1 MQIRNESPDGHI
13 VPKNTFAN
21 THSKAKENFIALV
34 EEFGEKVD
42 YIIRESSPDNMSRQ
56 MTLDELKAKPKY
68 TKDQILE
75 IINGNDKS
83 RVGRLEKG
91 LQRGVQQDST
101 GNSQGGPSEGSRQGN
116 LESGNI
122 ERLSE
127 RYPAG
132 NSGRTENASDGRSDE
147 TVESG
152 ASNSPEDNIYLRMPL
167 DRVRKDAEN
176 GVLKAKEALKFLERN
191 TEIAG
196 KDSDSTPV
204 PETLKTPGEQ
214 KEEARLKH
222 LLRERYNG
230 AEVEFVEPQ
239 DDSQRAVAE
248 FFQKELGKNVR
259 FFKGT
264 LKADGFHYKGKLYLN
279 TKNEKPMMAAAFHEY
294 THDLRENDPDS
305 YSNLMKNVMRL
316 ASEDQLAEWKKNYN
330 RRYSS
335 RNYTEL
341 DDSALE
347 EEFIADVAGSVGGTE
362 SFLRKIGEQSPNL
375 LERFLAWLKYLKDAL
390 YKDGESDQEIRAV
403 IGNSIDEIE
412 TLFARKV
419 VEKRSENAETRVSNP
434 PGNRKNAILDA
445 LRKIVKGNEEETI
458 QNLRNN
464 LEQYSRTNHITLIW
478 GNEKKTFPYRIA
490 SRNRYVTSCD
500 RRTGKRKN

>member
-75 IINGNDKS
+75 IINGNDKN

-204 PETLKTPGEQ
+204 PETLKTPREQ

-264 LKADGFHYKGKLYLN
+264 LKADGFHY
-279 TKNEKPMMAAAFHEY
+279 T
-294 THDLRENDPDS
+294 
-305 YSNLMKNVMRL
+305 
-316 ASEDQLAEWKKNYN
+316 
-330 RRYSS
+330 
-335 RNYTEL
+335 
-341 DDSALE
+341 
-347 EEFIADVAGSVGGTE
+347 
-362 SFLRKIGEQSPNL
+362 RKTVSQ
-375 LERFLAWLKYLKDAL
+375 Y
-390 YKDGESDQEIRAV
+390 
-403 IGNSIDEIE
+403 
-412 TLFARKV
+412 
-419 VEKRSENAETRVSNP
+419 EKRKAPDGGGVP
-434 PGNRKNAILDA
+434 
-445 LRKIVKGNEEETI
+445 
-458 QNLRNN
+458 
-464 LEQYSRTNHITLIW
+464 
-478 GNEKKTFPYRIA
+478 
-490 SRNRYVTSCD
+490 
-500 RRTGKRKN
+500 

>member
-42 YIIRESSPDNMSRQ
+42 YIILESSPDNMSRQ

-176 GVLKAKEALKFLERN
+176 GVLKAKEAK
-191 TEIAG
+191 
-196 KDSDSTPV
+196 
-204 PETLKTPGEQ
+204 
-214 KEEARLKH
+214 RL
-222 LLRERYNG
+222 
-230 AEVEFVEPQ
+230 
-239 DDSQRAVAE
+239 D
-248 FFQKELGKNVR
+248 
-259 FFKGT
+259 
-264 LKADGFHYKGKLYLN
+264 
-279 TKNEKPMMAAAFHEY
+279 
-294 THDLRENDPDS
+294 
-305 YSNLMKNVMRL
+305 
-316 ASEDQLAEWKKNYN
+316 
-330 RRYSS
+330 
-335 RNYTEL
+335 
-341 DDSALE
+341 
-347 EEFIADVAGSVGGTE
+347 
-362 SFLRKIGEQSPNL
+362 
-375 LERFLAWLKYLKDAL
+375 
-390 YKDGESDQEIRAV
+390 
-403 IGNSIDEIE
+403 
-412 TLFARKV
+412 
-419 VEKRSENAETRVSNP
+419 
-434 PGNRKNAILDA
+434 
-445 LRKIVKGNEEETI
+445 
-458 QNLRNN
+458 
-464 LEQYSRTNHITLIW
+464 
-478 GNEKKTFPYRIA
+478 
-490 SRNRYVTSCD
+490 
-500 RRTGKRKN
+500 